1 MLFYHLRIARPVT
14 DITKSAQMYCQGLGL
29 EQIASFTDHDGFSG
43 VMLGIT
49 GLTCHIEFTQCHTHP
64 VLPSPSAEGLLV
76 FYLPDQEQWALT
88 CHKMVGAGFIEV
100 DAFNKYWD
108 VKGITYADNDGY
120 RIVLQNTTW
129 PVGAQ

>member
-1 MLFYHLRIARPVT
+1 MLFNHLRIARPVT
-14 DITKSAQMYCQGLGL
+14 DITKSAKMYCQGLGL

-64 VLPSPSAEGLLV
+64 VLPSPSAEDLLV
-76 FYLPDQEQWALT
+76 FYLPDQEQWT
-88 CHKMVGAGFIEV
+88 WSCHKMVEAGFIEV
-100 DAFNKYWD
+100 EAFNKYWD

-129 PVGAQ
+129 PVGVP